1 MNKNSFINKLKKNLK
16 ILDEDEVKDIIDEY
30 SETIDEKIK
39 DGKTEEE
46 AIKDFGNVDELCK
59 EILKAYKINP
69 KYTNEE
75 SKFDF
80 NDFIKSSADKLSDF
94 TQGII
99 NEFKKQDNISLE
111 YIFEILI
118 KAVVLL
124 FIFAIISIPF
134 LVVYGL
140 GHNILDIIF
149 FPFDIILTILW
160 GMLVWLLYFVVC
172 VLISIKWFKT
182 DKVEV
187 KKTVKKK
194 KKVEIK
200 EEKKEIVKK
209 EDVTSVLKEIA
220 KIFIFIF
227 IVLPLI
233 FVNLGIA
240 IAICFIIYYLI
251 IGIDLFGVLLI
262 LLSLLVF
269 FGYISNQ
276 LSNLFSKKI
285 SFKFYPFLISIIL
298 FAIGTILSFNT
309 YKNIQYIKYNNDDVL
324 KYNYTIENNTDLYLD
339 GDYET
344 IIDNDLD
351 DNEIVIEVFYNES
364 FVTINESKSN
374 NKIILSSQNKDFIG
388 WYNDCIE
395 NLKENKIADYDEVFD
410 LQFKVYGNRHTI
422 DDIDIK

>member
-1 MNKNSFINKLKKNLK
+1 MNKSSFISKLKKNLK
-16 ILDEDEVKDIIDEY
+16 LLDENEDKDIIDEY
-30 SETIDEKIK
+30 SEIIDEKIK
-39 DGKTEEE
+39 DCKTEEE
-46 AIKDFGNVDELCK
+46 AINDFGNIDELCK

-80 NDFIKSSADKLSDF
+80 NDFIKDSANKLSNF
-94 TQGII
+94 TQSII

-124 FIFAIISIPF
+124 FILAIISIPF
-134 LVVYGL
+134 LVIYAL

-149 FPFDIILTILW
+149 FPLDIILTILW
-160 GMLVWLLYFVVC
+160 GMLIWLLYFVVC
-172 VLISIKWFKT
+172 VLISIKWFKNN
-182 DKVEV
+182 KVEV
-187 KKTVKKK
+187 KKEVKKK
-194 KKVEIK
+194 KKVEVKELK
-200 EEKKEIVKK
+200 EETVKK
-209 EDVTSVLKEIA
+209 EDITNILKEIA

-227 IVLPLI
+227 IILPLI

-240 IAICFIIYYLI
+240 IAICFTIYYLI
-251 IGIDLFGVLLI
+251 IGIDLFGVLFI

-351 DNEIVIEVFYNES
+351 DNEIIIEVFYNEN
-364 FVTINESKSN
+364 FVNVNENKSN
-374 NKIILSSQNKDFIG
+374 NKIILSSQNKGFID

-395 NLKENKIADYDEVFD
+395 NLKENKIANYDEVFD